1 MAWMKTTAAVSVIA
15 LAATAADA
23 QQKQVVTGP
32 TATYW
37 MSAQTMSGFGAGM
50 GTPGAKPSM
59 SQIMAMANGGGG
71 ANKTL
76 ILQLGSSRRPTGE
89 PTAEHLP
96 PQGLR
101 AGASLPLLTPRAQ
114 PVQRTEETPTFSRDY
129 QKPKGRML
137 IFWGCGEHAR
147 PGQPVVIDFAKM
159 ADGKMPPGL
168 EAMSRGLN
176 VTPMQPPSPSRN
188 ATYGEW
194 PNEKT
199 RTSVPGNG
207 SLVGEHLIRG
217 TYSPDIRFSL
227 NVGQDFLGPLNLTTN
242 AIGASG
248 AGKLGWGPVAGAQAY
263 LATAIGGGQNDTV
276 VLWTS
281 SEVQASAFSLPDYL
295 SNGDIS
301 RLVASRALMGPQTTA
316 CTIPQEVVKV
326 APQAM
331 VQLAAYGNEANL
343 SYPERPKDPKV
354 AWNIEWTVKVRY
366 KSQTGG
372 LLGMEMPG
380 ARQQGQRPIMVPGG
394 EETAPPTPAEAIG
407 GALLRGLG
415 GRIPRF

>member
-1 MAWMKTTAAVSVIA
+1 MAWMKTTAAVGLIA
-15 LAATAADA
+15 LTASAADA
-23 QQKQVVTGP
+23 QPKQVVTGP
-32 TATYW
+32 IATYW
-37 MSAQTMSGFGAGM
+37 MSAQTQSGFGAGM
-50 GTPGAKPSM
+50 GAPGAKPSM
-59 SQIMAMANGGGG
+59 SQMMGALGGGG
-71 ANKTL
+71 ASKTL
-76 ILQLGSSRRPTGE
+76 TLQLGSSRRPAGE
-89 PTAEHLP
+89 PSAEHRP
-96 PQGLR
+96 PQALR
-101 AGASLPLLTPRAQ
+101 AGPVLPLVTPRAQ
-114 PVQRTEETPTFSRDY
+114 PVQRTEETPSFSRDV

-137 IFWGCGEHAR
+137 IFWGCGERAR
-147 PGQPVVIDFAKM
+147 PGQPLVIDFAKM
-159 ADGKMPPGL
+159 ADGRMPPGM

-199 RTSVPGNG
+199 RTSVPSNG

-217 TYSPDIRFSL
+217 TYSPDIGFSL
-227 NVGQDFLGPLNLTTN
+227 NAAQDFLAPLTLTTN
-242 AIGASG
+242 TIGANG
-248 AGKLGWGPVAGAQAY
+248 AGQLGWGAIPGAQAY
-263 LATAIGGGQNDTV
+263 LATAIGGGQDDTM

-316 CTIPQEVVKV
+316 CTIPQEVVKA

-331 VQLAAYGNEANL
+331 VQLAAYGSEANL

-380 ARQQGQRPIMVPGG
+380 APQQGQRPILVPGG
-394 EETAPPTPAEAIG
+394 QEDAPPNAAEAIG

>member
-1 MAWMKTTAAVSVIA
+1 MAWMRTTAAVSVIA
-15 LAATAADA
+15 LTAGAADA

-32 TATYW
+32 VATYW
-37 MSAQTMSGFGAGM
+37 MSAQTQSGFGAGM
-50 GTPGAKPSM
+50 GAPGAKPSM
-59 SQIMAMANGGGG
+59 SQMMGAMSGGG
-71 ANKTL
+71 ASKSLT
-76 ILQLGSSRRPTGE
+76 LQLGSSRKPAGE

-96 PQGLR
+96 PQALR
-101 AGASLPLLTPRAQ
+101 AGPTLPLLTPRAG
-114 PVQRTEETPTFSRDY
+114 PVQRTEETPTFSRDF

-137 IFWGCGEHAR
+137 IFWGCGERAR
-147 PGQPVVIDFAKM
+147 PGQPLVIDFAKM
-159 ADGKMPPGL
+159 TEGKMPPGM

-207 SLVGEHLIRG
+207 SLVGEHRIRG
-217 TYSPDIRFSL
+217 TYSPDIAFSL
-227 NVGQDFLGPLNLTTN
+227 NGAQDFLGPLNLTTN
-242 AIGASG
+242 AISASG
-248 AGKLGWGPVAGAQAY
+248 AGQLGWGAVPGAQAY
-263 LATAIGGGQNDTV
+263 LATAIGGGQDDTV

-301 RLVASRALMGPQTTA
+301 RLVANRALMGPQTTA
-316 CTIPQEVVKV
+316 CTVPQEVVKA

-331 VQLAAYGNEANL
+331 VQLAAYGNETNL

-380 ARQQGQRPIMVPGG
+380 AQQQGQRPIMVPGG
-394 EETAPPTPAEAIG
+394 QEQEEPTAAEAIG